1 MVDGDGAANLA
12 PYLDAVLPGRN
23 TCDVDLRPAGAGHD
37 VLHGV
42 HTKRC
47 FMN

>member
-1 MVDGDGAANLA
+1 MNGDGAANLA

-23 TCDVDLRPAGAGHD
+23 TGDVDLRPAGAGYD
-37 VLHGV
+37 VLHGALM
-42 HTKRC
+42 KRC